1 MLKIKIKKYPI
12 METNEIKNLEYLKKL
27 TALHFHTLKP
37 SGNKTESYT
46 AEFKVVNYFELGCI
60 ITDMLKL
67 CILALDHEAPK
78 ISGTIKNQSINVS
91 LILETVVQLI
101 PMDELEFLSDI
112 SEMLVAGSQIVK
124 K

>member
-12 METNEIKNLEYLKKL
+12 MEINEIKNLEYLKKL
-27 TALHFHTLKP
+27 TALHFQTLKP
-37 SGNKTESYT
+37 SGKKTESYT
-46 AEFKVVNYFELGCI
+46 AQLKIVNYFELGCI

-67 CILALDHEAPK
+67 CILALDHEAPE
-78 ISGTIKNQSINVS
+78 ISKTIKNQPINVS

-112 SEMLVAGSQIVK
+112 SEMLVADSQIVRE
-124 K
+124 